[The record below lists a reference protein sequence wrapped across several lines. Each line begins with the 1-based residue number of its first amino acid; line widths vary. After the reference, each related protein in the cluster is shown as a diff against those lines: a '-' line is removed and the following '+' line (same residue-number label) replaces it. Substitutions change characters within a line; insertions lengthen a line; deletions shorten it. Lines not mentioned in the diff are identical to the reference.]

1 MIIPRF
7 INLGFPGFVARRWIW
22 FHRVSNNSLFFFK
35 QNIPSITRL
44 EIWPKSL
51 VWDKTDQFQ
60 NSVRV
65 IESKLKRYLLDKTQE
80 LLNNWS
86 DFDFVLIQ
94 PKERVIKF
102 ILPLDW
108 GYKGFGA
115 SFLISPRHAKL
126 SQSNSVCSP
135 SSTLLLTNPVKGL
148 FDGAVVSSNAPT
160 VRQISREISS
170 YPNP

>member
-1 MIIPRF
+1 MIPRF

-22 FHRVSNNSLFFFK
+22 FHRVSNNSLVFFK

-102 ILPLDW
+102 MLPLDL

-115 SFLISPRHAKL
+115 SFLISPRHAKQCML
-126 SQSNSVCSP
+126 PVINTFADQSSKRSIWWRCRLEQCAD
-135 SSTLLLTNPVKGL
+135 STANFPRD
-148 FDGAVVSSNAPT
+148 FF
-160 VRQISREISS
+160 IS
-170 YPNP
+170 

>member
-7 INLGFPGFVARRWIW
+7 INLGFSGFVARRWIW
-22 FHRVSNNSLFFFK
+22 FHRVSNNSLVFFK

-115 SFLISPRHAKL
+115 SFLISARHAKL

-160 VRQISREISS
+160 VRRISREISS